1 MGIIDFEVPKELADR
16 VYQLIEKAR
25 NGGKIR
31 KGANEVT
38 KSIERGESQFVIVAA
53 DVNPIDVVL
62 HLPVISAEKSIPF
75 ITVPSKTELG
85 AAAGLPVGTAAI
97 GIVDAGEG
105 KKAMQDIAKSIQVLK
120 PKKEEKKEEPKEEP
134 KEEEKPKKA
143 PKKAEKEPEAKE
155 AEEKEEKESE

>member
-1 MGIIDFEVPKELADR
+1 MGIIDFEVPKELADK

-75 ITVPSKTELG
+75 ITVPSKAELG

-120 PKKEEKKEEPKEEP
+120 PKKEEKKKEEPKEEP

-143 PKKAEKEPEAKE
+143 PKKEEEKAEEPESKE
-155 AEEKEEKESE
+155 VEEKE